1 MAEPQFGGPWTEDR
15 LSWLRNTSQRTWLSS
30 VTIHAPSYLRPLR
43 RRICRY
49 RIQKETSAEAPEG
62 DLLFDVSSDSDA
74 EALRK
79 GSAQAA
85 LETIPSFPDYI
96 FIEHNEEHAENL
108 SDLRRRFP
116 NIARR
121 IKIIPEDANVYLLKW
136 RRETDWNKMRAVV
149 FLDPYGMQVEWATIE
164 AMAGTKSIDLWVLF
178 PLGVGVNRFL

>member
-1 MAEPQFGGPWTEDR
+1 MSAQI
-15 LSWLRNTSQRTWLSS
+15 RTPK
-30 VTIHAPSYLRPLR
+30 H
-43 RRICRY
+43 
-49 RIQKETSAEAPEG
+49 SAKEAPKQ
-62 DLLFDVSSDSDA
+62 LSRLF
-74 EALRK
+74 LR
-79 GSAQAA
+79 
-85 LETIPSFPDYI
+85 FPEYI

-116 NIARR
+116 NIVRR

-136 RRETDWNKMRAVV
+136 CRETDWNKMRAVV